1 MTKQRAHLNLNDD
14 LDISE
19 FIPVK
24 KERNRETEIKTLEK
38 VAEQSGFVSRK
49 NKSQRRRRP
58 QSPFKNQ
65 LNLKCRDGIKELFQD
80 IGEELGI
87 HDHTTFEQAL
97 LALIEKKGLDDL
109 LQGYKEI
116 TKQKIIE

>member
-1 MTKQRAHLNLNDD
+1 MTKERAHLNLSDD

-19 FIPVK
+19 FLPVK
-24 KERNRETEIKTLEK
+24 KERNRETELKTLEK

-49 NKSQRRRRP
+49 NKSQRRRKP

-80 IGEELGI
+80 IVNN
-87 HDHTTFEQAL
+87 
-97 LALIEKKGLDDL
+97 
-109 LQGYKEI
+109 
-116 TKQKIIE
+116 

>member
-1 MTKQRAHLNLNDD
+1 MTKERAHLNLSDD

-24 KERNRETEIKTLEK
+24 KEKNREIEIKTLEK

-49 NKSQRRRRP
+49 NKSQRRRKP

-80 IGEELGI
+80 IGEQLGV

-97 LALIEKKGLDDL
+97 LALIEKNDLKDL

-116 TKQKIIE
+116 IK

>member
-1 MTKQRAHLNLNDD
+1 MAKERAHLDLSED

-19 FIPVK
+19 FLPVK
-24 KERNRETEIKTLEK
+24 KERTKETEIETLER

-49 NKSQRRRRP
+49 HKSQRRRKP

-65 LNLKCRDGIKELFQD
+65 LNLKCRDEIKELFQD
-80 IGEELGI
+80 IGGQLGI

-97 LALIEKKGLDDL
+97 LALIEKYEFNEL
-109 LQGYKEI
+109 LERYKEI
-116 TKQKIIE
+116 VK